1 MSEHNSNDR
10 RPDNRPSWMSNL
22 DQARNQQST
31 PRDTR
36 RDDDIPEDSPP
47 KRNRLY
53 VMSASLLKNTVTAA
67 RHMPLDLDNGLPGIL
82 IRFGTEDKNESSFV
96 CLVDTCAAMN
106 TGNLKVHQW
115 IMTQYPEIV
124 AEYVQYDD
132 EQPFQPLKLECAV
145 KDIPTQDDLSGNL
158 TAIVR
163 YWTRYTEPNGQRAV
177 ISFGLGRDIAVNSI
191 IGVPTIRKWGMSMC
205 FMSNTITAHHIK
217 VKFSTVYERSKN
229 GLPSSVE
236 FDSSEFI
243 RPGVHPTAVATA
255 LVTNLT
261 TQDQT
266 AIAITD
272 GCEDGALTATSPT
285 VKPSTTVTDDDTNG
299 YLRRVVS
306 THHLE

>member
-1 MSEHNSNDR
+1 
-10 RPDNRPSWMSNL
+10 MSNP
-22 DQARNQQST
+22 DQNRNEQLTS
-31 PRDTR
+31 RDGR
-36 RDDDIPEDSPP
+36 GEDDIPEDSPP

-53 VMSASLLKNTVTAA
+53 VLSASLFKNTATTT

-82 IRFGTEDKNESSFV
+82 IRCGTEDKNESSFV

-177 ISFGLGRDIAVNSI
+177 FSFGLGRDIAVNSI

-229 GLPSSVE
+229 GLPPSVE
-236 FDSSEFI
+236 FDPNEFI
-243 RPGVHPTAVATA
+243 RPGDSPTTVATA
-255 LVTNLT
+255 LVTNLS

-272 GCEDGALTATSPT
+272 GCEDGALTATPST
-285 VKPSTTVTDDDTNG
+285 AKPSTTITDDDTNG
-299 YLRRVVS
+299 FLRRIVN
-306 THHLE
+306 THHLK